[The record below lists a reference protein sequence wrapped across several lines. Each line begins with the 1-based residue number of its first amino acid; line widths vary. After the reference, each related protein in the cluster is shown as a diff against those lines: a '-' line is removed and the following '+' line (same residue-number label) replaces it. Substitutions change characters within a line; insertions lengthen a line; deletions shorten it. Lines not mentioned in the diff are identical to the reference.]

1 MKQASEQQLITQAA
15 AGDDLAAQQ
24 LLLLHHHR
32 LLTIIARKIPSDVAS
47 LIAAEDVCQE
57 AYVVAIRDLDQFERR
72 DERSFFNWLGTIAER
87 KLIDAIRALRAL
99 KRGGGR
105 KALDL
110 PISGDAS
117 SMIMLLE
124 QVAVHER
131 TPSRSAADHELAA
144 ALQDALANLS
154 EDYQTALRGRF
165 IDGLTAAEIGT
176 RMGRSEGAV
185 LKLCERG
192 LQQLA
197 VRMGDISRFL
207 SRGA

>member
-1 MKQASEQQLITQAA
+1 MDQVSEQELITQAA

-24 LLLLHHHR
+24 LLLLHHDHVAA
-32 LLTIIARKIPSDVAS
+32 IIAKKIPADLTS
-47 LIAAEDVCQE
+47 LIAAEDICQE
-57 AYVVAIRDLDQFERR
+57 TYVAAIRDLDQFEHRGK
-72 DERSFFNWLGTIAER
+72 RSFFNWLMTIAER
-87 KLIDAIRALRAL
+87 KLIDSLRTL
-99 KRGGGR
+99 RTIKRGGGR

-110 PISGDAS
+110 PITGDAS

-144 ALQDALANLS
+144 AMQDALANLS

-165 IDGLTAAEIGT
+165 IEGLTTAEIGA

-197 VRMGDISRFL
+197 ARMGDISRFL